1 MCKISTSA
9 HHVSAGSRS
18 GTTASITTAASAIV
32 LLCRRSSCSSRRCLL
47 FLKTFCFF
55 CFRLKIC
62 KKICIIC
69 NLILNLSNLCFLAAD
84 QCLRLCL
91 LTHQTALQCI
101 EFFIL
106 ILQFCF
112 FLFYSLYC
120 ILKSCKHI
128 SVIRR
133 ELRYILCLIK
143 KITNIA
149 AGHQYLK
156 ELGITTL
163 IHEFD
168 SLLHAVILIILINL
182 RLYKLFLSC

>member
-18 GTTASITTAASAIV
+18 GTAASTATASTVI
-32 LLCRRSSCSSRRCLL
+32 LLCSRCRSSCGCCLL

-55 CFRLKIC
+55 CLRLKIC
-62 KKICIIC
+62 KKVRIIC
-69 NLILNLSNLCFLAAD
+69 NLILNLSNLCFLTAD
-84 QCLRLCL
+84 QCLRLRL
-91 LTHQTALQCI
+91 LTYQTALQGI
-101 EFFIL
+101 EFLIL

-112 FLFYSLYC
+112 FLFHSLYC
-120 ILKSCKHI
+120 VLKSCKHI
-128 SVIRR
+128 SIIRR

-143 KITNIA
+143 KITNITT
-149 AGHQYLK
+149 GHQYLK

>member
-18 GTTASITTAASAIV
+18 GTAASTATASTVI
-32 LLCRRSSCSSRRCLL
+32 LLCSRCRSSCGCLL

-149 AGHQYLK
+149 TGHQNLK
-156 ELGITTL
+156 KLGITTL

>member
-18 GTTASITTAASAIV
+18 GTTASVTTACAVI
-32 LLCRRSSCSSRRCLL
+32 LLCSRCRSSCGCCLL

-84 QCLRLCL
+84 QCLRLRL
-91 LTHQTALQCI
+91 LTYQTALQGI
-101 EFFIL
+101 EFLIL

-112 FLFYSLYC
+112 FLFHSLYC
-120 ILKSCKHI
+120 VLKSCKHI
-128 SVIRR
+128 SIIRR

-143 KITNIA
+143 KITNITT
-149 AGHQYLK
+149 GHQYLK

>member
-18 GTTASITTAASAIV
+18 GTTASVTAACAIV
-32 LLCRRSSCSSRRCLL
+32 LLCRRSSCSGRRCLL

-62 KKICIIC
+62 EKIRIIC
-69 NLILNLSNLCFLAAD
+69 NLILNLSNLCFLTAD

-112 FLFYSLYC
+112 FLFHSLYC

-149 AGHQYLK
+149 AGHQNLK
-156 ELGITTL
+156 KLRIPTF
-163 IHEFD
+163 IHIFD
-168 SLLHAVILIILINL
+168 SLLHTVVLLVFIYLCLDKFFFSI
-182 RLYKLFLSC
+182 